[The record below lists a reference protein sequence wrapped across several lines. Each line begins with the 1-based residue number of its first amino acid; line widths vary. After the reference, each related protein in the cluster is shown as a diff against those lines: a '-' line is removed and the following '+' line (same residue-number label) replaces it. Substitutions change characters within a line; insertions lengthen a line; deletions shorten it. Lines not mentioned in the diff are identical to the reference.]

1 MTYEEA
7 LKILQLSPG
16 ATPDDIR
23 RAYRTMAFK
32 YHPDRNPNNKFAEE
46 MFKTIVLANRIL
58 TEHKRVYN
66 KHETPP
72 QQPDTYTN
80 TYTNTYTD
88 TQNLQKVSFSDIE
101 NIINTFFASIESK
114 NIDDA
119 TRAKLDT
126 AKKLFYTIKNMNR
139 FINFS
144 FMSSMITLLSTI
156 AYNLVFDHLPQNVAL
171 VVYPTVGVLVI
182 AGLLTMEK
190 TENKITEF
198 LNIVDSLKQNVRC

>member
-1 MTYEEA
+1 MITGIVPA
-7 LKILQLSPG
+7 ARQSAVTIPIKRKVISRFFTVF
-16 ATPDDIR
+16 TP
-23 RAYRTMAFK
+23 F
-32 YHPDRNPNNKFAEE
+32 
-46 MFKTIVLANRIL
+46 
-58 TEHKRVYN
+58 
-66 KHETPP
+66 
-72 QQPDTYTN
+72 
-80 TYTNTYTD
+80 TD
-88 TQNLQKVSFSDIE
+88 
-101 NIINTFFASIESK
+101 IINTFFASIESK

-156 AYNLVFDHLPQNVAL
+156 AYNLVFDQLPQNVAL
-171 VVYPTVGVLVI
+171 VVYPTVGVLVV